1 MNETERIIREHDR
14 FVLQTYTRNPVA
26 AVRGEGSWLWD
37 AEGKKYLDFFP
48 GWGVSGLGHCH
59 PRVTAAVREQA
70 GKLLHMPNNFYNE
83 LAGPLARMIVE
94 RSFPGRVFFGNSG
107 AEANEG
113 AIKLARRF
121 GEPEGRFEI
130 LTMLA
135 SFHGRT
141 LTTVTA
147 TGQEKYHSGF
157 GPLPPGFRYLPF
169 NDIKALKEAVSGK
182 TVAVMLELIQGEGGV
197 HPAADDYAVAV
208 RELCDENNLL
218 MIVDEVQTGMG
229 RTGDYFAFR
238 GYGVVPDLMTLAKAL
253 GGGLPIGALV
263 VREEFAG
270 FLPPGTHASTFGG
283 SPVVCAAARAVF
295 EAMEEEG
302 IIENVREMGG
312 YLRRQLE
319 DLAADFPLIKEVRG
333 RGLMLGMELDREG
346 KPVVDRCLELGMIVN
361 CTAGNVLRVMP
372 ACNITREEID
382 RAVEILREALKEEIE

>member
-1 MNETERIIREHDR
+1 MNETERIIREHDQ

-26 AVRGEGSWLWD
+26 AVRGEGSWIWD
-37 AEGKKYLDFFP
+37 AEGRKYLDFFP

-83 LAGPLARMIVE
+83 LAGRLARIIIE
-94 RSFPGRVFFGNSG
+94 KSFPGRVFFGNSG

-121 GEPEGRFEI
+121 GEPEGRYEI
-130 LTMLA
+130 LTMKA

-169 NDIKALKEAVSGK
+169 NDIDALKAAVSEK

-197 HPAADDYAVAV
+197 HPAGDGYAAAV
-208 RELCDENNLL
+208 REICDGNNLL

-229 RTGDYFAFR
+229 RTGDYFAFQ

-253 GGGLPIGALV
+253 GGGMPIGALV
-263 VREEFAG
+263 VREKFAG
-270 FLPPGTHASTFGG
+270 YLPPGTHASTFGG
-283 SPVVCAAARAVF
+283 SPVVCAAALAVF

-312 YLRRQLE
+312 YLRQRLE
-319 DLAADFPLIKEVRG
+319 ELAADFPPIREIRG
-333 RGLMLGMELDREG
+333 RGLMLGLELDREG

-361 CTAGNVLRVMP
+361 CTASNVLRVMP

-382 RAVEILREALKEEIE
+382 RAVEILRRALGEEEI